1 MESDR
6 PFCTREWSLLP
17 GELSLEAEAGCRD
30 FYTKTHL
37 FINELCIHYANTLY
51 VASTVARGWSFVIEK
66 SIILSFKMLTDH
78 FFLSTFCLKSQCQ

>member
-1 MESDR
+1 M
-6 PFCTREWSLLP
+6 LP
-17 GELSLEAEAGCRD
+17 AGELSLEAEAGCLD

-51 VASTVARGWSFVIEK
+51 VASAVAKGWSFVIEK

-78 FFLSTFCLKSQCQ
+78 FFGLHFALRANASKIILT